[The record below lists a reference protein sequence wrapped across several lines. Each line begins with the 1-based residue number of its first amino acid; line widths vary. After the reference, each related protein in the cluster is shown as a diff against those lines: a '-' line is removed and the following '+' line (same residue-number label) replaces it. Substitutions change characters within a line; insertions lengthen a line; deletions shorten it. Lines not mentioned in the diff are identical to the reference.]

1 MTSCLIFDDVIKIQF
16 LVCKKLP
23 VSRDLSDGVI
33 NQHLLL
39 SSISGVS
46 FNYIP
51 CLDLR
56 FQERGVHP
64 PLPQAAHITKK
75 MF

>member
-23 VSRDLSDGVI
+23 GSRDLDDGVI

-39 SSISGVS
+39 RSISGVS

-51 CLDLR
+51 CLEL
-56 FQERGVHP
+56 EIPGEGCTP
-64 PLPQAAHITKK
+64 PSPPSCTHN
-75 MF
+75 